1 MPDGTPA
8 PVRPDDDPRDHRA
21 RSAKSDPIY
30 RMTRQGRFPPP
41 CSVGNGKIRWRED
54 DVRAWMEGLPVC
66 NYALSAQL
74 EQNNAAAKVIGRH
87 HG

>member
-1 MPDGTPA
+1 MEHQPLSGLMTTREIIA
-8 PVRPDDDPRDHRA
+8 LVRLSRT
-21 RSAKSDPIY
+21 SIY

>member
-1 MPDGTPA
+1 MEHQPLSGLMTTREIIA
-8 PVRPDDDPRDHRA
+8 LVRLSRTT
-21 RSAKSDPIY
+21 IY

-66 NYALSAQL
+66 DYALSAQP
-74 EQNNAAAKVIGRH
+74 ERGNAAAKAAGRY

>member
-1 MPDGTPA
+1 MEHQPLTGLMTTREITA
-8 PVRPDDDPRDHRA
+8 LVRLSRT
-21 RSAKSDPIY
+21 SIY

-66 NYALSAQL
+66 DYVLSAQL
-74 EQNNAAAKVIGRH
+74 EQGNAAAKATGRY

>member
-1 MPDGTPA
+1 MEQA
-8 PVRPDDDPRDHRA
+8 PRSGLLTTHDIIALVRLSRT
-21 RSAKSDPIY
+21 SIY

-54 DVRAWMEGLPVC
+54 DVRAWMAGLPVC
-66 NYALSAQL
+66 DYAQVQL
-74 EQNNAAAKVIGRH
+74 PEVERAPAHPKGRR

>member
-1 MPDGTPA
+1 MEHQPLSGLLTTREIIA
-8 PVRPDDDPRDHRA
+8 LVRLSRT
-21 RSAKSDPIY
+21 SIY

-54 DVRAWMEGLPVC
+54 DVRAWMAGLPVC
-66 NYALSAQL
+66 DYARSPLPGHGY
-74 EQNNAAAKVIGRH
+74 AAAHREGRR

>member
-1 MPDGTPA
+1 MEHQPLSGLMTTREIIA
-8 PVRPDDDPRDHRA
+8 LVRLSRT
-21 RSAKSDPIY
+21 SIY

-54 DVRAWMEGLPVC
+54 DVRAWMEGLPLC
-66 NYALSAQL
+66 DYALSAHL
-74 EQNNAAAKVIGRH
+74 EQGNAVAKATGRY